1 MRAVAVGL
9 AVIIPGTNA
18 RANAPLTS
26 PDSLPK
32 EYTAPAGEGREL
44 IGTRPSEWVVTD
56 WINSK
61 PLTLASL
68 RGKVV
73 LVRWWTAPGCPY
85 CEASAPALNEF
96 WQKYREHGLVM
107 VGMYHHKADIPL
119 TRQQVERQARKF
131 GFEFPVAVDADWRT
145 LRHWWLAGNERRWTS
160 VTFVLDRKGVI
171 RHIHPGGAYY
181 KGEPGY
187 DALVQSIEGLLAGK

>member
-1 MRAVAVGL
+1 MSVVAITL
-9 AVIIPGTNA
+9 AVVIPRLNVTA
-18 RANAPLTS
+18 SAPSTS
-26 PDSLPK
+26 PDPLPK
-32 EYTAPAGEGREL
+32 EYAAPAGEGREL
-44 IGTRPSEWVVTD
+44 VGTRPSEWIVTD

-96 WQKYREHGLVM
+96 WKKYRDRGLVV
-107 VGMYHHKADIPL
+107 VGIYHHKSDTPL
-119 TRQQVERQARKF
+119 TRRQVALQAKKF
-131 GFEFPVAVDADWRT
+131 GFEFPVAIDADWKT

-160 VTFVLDRKGVI
+160 VTFVLDRNGVI
-171 RHIHPGGAYY
+171 RHIHPGGAFY

-187 DALVQSIEGLLAGK
+187 DALAQVIEGLLAGK

>member
-1 MRAVAVGL
+1 MIRTKTAVMAFAWIFAVSDVTG
-9 AVIIPGTNA
+9 NA
-18 RANAPLTS
+18 QTTS
-26 PDSLPK
+26 PDPLPK
-32 EYTAPAGEGREL
+32 EYAAPAGDGREL

-96 WQKYREHGLVM
+96 WKKYRDRGLVV
-107 VGMYHHKADIPL
+107 VGIYHHKSDTPL
-119 TRQQVERQARKF
+119 TRPHVERQAKKF
-131 GFEFPVAVDADWRT
+131 GFELPVAIDADWIT
-145 LRHWWLAGNERRWTS
+145 LR
-160 VTFVLDRKGVI
+160 
-171 RHIHPGGAYY
+171 
-181 KGEPGY
+181 
-187 DALVQSIEGLLAGK
+187 